1 MTFFYKAV
9 ETPGDPLKLMSHKTL
24 AVVLEN
30 FDLKRV
36 RLGELLEA
44 VDHPILERAED
55 QLSHFS
61 AGTRRSFH
69 IEPRTRRLRI
79 PEGHLEGTASASLRQ
94 DTLIRDDR
102 KCRWRSKG
110 GPRRRCGKR
119 QEVASKSACSA
130 VQSYIAPLRQC
141 VVSIKSRCSK
151 LLETACDPFRTERHY
166 MREPGPKWLGTHR
179 VVAEKRSPRQ
189 RPNGFDPRP
198 YRFRANARHYWTD
211 RDKLLLTR

>member
-1 MTFFYKAV
+1 MTFFYEAV
-9 ETPGDPLKLMSHKTL
+9 ETPGDPLILMSHKTL

-36 RLGELLEA
+36 RLSELLEA
-44 VDHPILERAED
+44 VDHPLLERAQD
-55 QLSHFS
+55 QLSHLS
-61 AGTRRSFH
+61 A
-69 IEPRTRRLRI
+69 
-79 PEGHLEGTASASLRQ
+79 
-94 DTLIRDDR
+94 
-102 KCRWRSKG
+102 G

-151 LLETACDPFRTERHY
+151 LLETACDAFRTERHY
-166 MREPGPKWLGTHR
+166 MREPGPKWLGTHG
-179 VVAEKRSPRQ
+179 VAAEKRSPRQ

-198 YRFRANARHYWTD
+198 YRFRANARHYWAD